1 MTAGSRAGF
10 LPCFAFGVL
19 GDLGVLEGDRGEPTE
34 ERAGDPNPFP
44 PGLLLLTL
52 VSSIPVRS
60 KSIERV

>member
-19 GDLGVLEGDRGEPTE
+19 GDLGVPEGDRGEPTG
-34 ERAGDPNPFP
+34 ERAGDPNRFP
-44 PGLLLLTL
+44 PELLLTL